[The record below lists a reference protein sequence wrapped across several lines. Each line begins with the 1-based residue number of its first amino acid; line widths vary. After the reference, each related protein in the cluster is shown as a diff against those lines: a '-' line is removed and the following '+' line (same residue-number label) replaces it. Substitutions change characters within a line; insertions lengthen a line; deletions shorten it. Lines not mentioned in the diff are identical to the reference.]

1 MRALLTLAFLLGCL
15 VGAEAQSLKPGD
27 TISIQVFQDPKLDRQ
42 ALIGPTGMI
51 SFPLIGE
58 IQASGQ
64 TPSGLAALLRSRLQS
79 QYRDPLDITVSLV
92 ALAPSTP
99 STAREAEQ
107 IGPRFYVTGQVK
119 TPGPQQIKTRI
130 TLLQGIALA
139 GGLDIFAAKRRIQVR
154 RQMGGQESVFYFDY
168 VAFEEGRDLTGNINL
183 LPNDVIIVPE
193 RGLFEF
199 Q

>member
-1 MRALLTLAFLLGCL
+1 MRILLTLVIWLGCW
-15 VGAEAQSLKPGD
+15 GGMHAQAQTLKPGD

-64 TPSGLAALLRSRLQS
+64 SPSGLASLLRSRLQS

-92 ALAPSTP
+92 ALAPT
-99 STAREAEQ
+99 TAREAEQ